1 MRIFLQPGRVG
12 WSMAGT
18 FPSRG
23 VWRRPNLRPVDLVVF
38 AALLALLYGLLR
50 LAPALNAPFLP
61 KPAPRAVPPAPADL
75 PYYAVRSLLRMFV
88 ALILSVLFT
97 FVYATAAARLRR
109 TEKVLIP
116 LLDILQSVPV
126 LGFLSVTVT
135 AFISLFPGSE
145 LGLECASIFA
155 IFTSM
160 DWNMTFAFYHS
171 LISQPRD
178 LDEAA
183 RIMRLTKWERFWKLD
198 VPSGMIPLVWNG
210 MMSFGEAWFFLAASE
225 SISVLNH
232 TYALPGIGSY
242 VAAAIAQSS
251 LSKVGIAIGVEIV
264 LVVAVNVVFWRPM
277 VAWAEK
283 FRFEESSAAE
293 RPRSVVL
300 DLLRRS
306 SVPALISRPLRPVGR
321 ALDKVTRPFGLAEHP
336 LARPLVRAR
345 TGDVFFAGVVF
356 VVVVFGAW
364 QALDYVHVRL
374 GLGAFGPGF
383 VDGAATFGVVVVVV
397 PVATLI
403 WVPVG
408 VWIGMNPRVSRLA
421 QPVVQVLASF
431 PANFLFPFAA
441 AFFIATGVSL
451 NYGGVLLMALGSQ
464 WYILFNVIAGASAI
478 PSDLREAMQ
487 LMGVRGWLRW
497 RRFILPAI
505 FSAYVTGGITAAGGA
520 WNASIVAEVVSYGS
534 HHLTALGLGAYIAE
548 AAKVGDFPRV
558 LVGVAVMSVYV
569 VGLNR
574 LLWRRLYHLAE
585 TRYSTT

>member
-1 MRIFLQPGRVG
+1 
-12 WSMAGT
+12 MAGT

-23 VWRRPNLRPVDLVVF
+23 VWRRPNLRPVDVIVF

-61 KPAPRAVPPAPADL
+61 KTAPSTVSTDPANL
-75 PYYAVRSLLRMFV
+75 PYYAVRSLLRMFIG
-88 ALILSVLFT
+88 LILSVLFT

-109 TEKVLIP
+109 AEKVLIP
-116 LLDILQSVPV
+116 VLDILQSVPV

-135 AFISLFPGSE
+135 AFINLFPGSE

-160 DWNMTFAFYHS
+160 AWNMTFAFYHS
-171 LISQPRD
+171 LITQPRD

-210 MMSFGEAWFFLAASE
+210 MMSFGGAWFFLAASE

-264 LVVAVNVVFWRPM
+264 LVVAVNVVFWRPL

-283 FRFEESSAAE
+283 FRFEESESAE

-306 SVPALISRPLRPVGR
+306 SVPALVSRPLRPVGR
-321 ALDKVTRPFGLAEHP
+321 GLDRVTRPFGLAEHP

-345 TGDVFFAGVVF
+345 TGDVFFAGAGF
-356 VVVVFGAW
+356 AVVVFGAW
-364 QALDYVHVRL
+364 RALDYVHVNI
-374 GLGAFGPGF
+374 GLGAFGPAF
-383 VDGAATFGVVVVVV
+383 VDGAATFARVVVVVV
-397 PVATLI
+397 VASVI

-451 NYGGVLLMALGSQ
+451 NFGGILLMALGSQ

-478 PSDLREAMQ
+478 PSDLREATQ
-487 LMGVRGWLRW
+487 LMGVGGWLRW

-534 HHLTALGLGAYIAE
+534 HHLVARGLGAYIA
-548 AAKVGDFPRV
+548 AATATGDFPKV

-574 LLWRRLYHLAE
+574 LVWRRLYHLAE
-585 TRYSTT
+585 SRYS

>member
-1 MRIFLQPGRVG
+1 
-12 WSMAGT
+12 MAGT

-23 VWRRPNLRPVDLVVF
+23 VWRRPSLRPVDVVVF
-38 AALLALLYGLLR
+38 AALLALLFGLLR

-61 KPAPRAVPPAPADL
+61 KTAPSTVSTDPADL
-75 PYYAVRSLLRMFV
+75 PYYAVRSLLRMFIG
-88 ALILSVLFT
+88 LILSVLFT

-109 TEKVLIP
+109 AEKVLIP

-126 LGFLSVTVT
+126 LGFLTVTVT
-135 AFISLFPGSE
+135 AFINLFPGSE

-160 DWNMTFAFYHS
+160 AWNMTFAFYHS
-171 LISQPRD
+171 LITQPRD

-183 RIMRLTKWERFWKLD
+183 RVMRLTKWERFWKLD

-210 MMSFGEAWFFLAASE
+210 MMSFGGAWFFLAASE

-242 VAAAIAQSS
+242 VAAAIEQSS

-264 LVVAVNVVFWRPM
+264 LVIAVNVVFWRPM
-277 VAWAEK
+277 VAWAER
-283 FRFEESSAAE
+283 FRAEDSTAAD

-306 SVPALISRPLRPVGR
+306 SVPDLVARPFRPVGR
-321 ALDKVTRPFGLAEHP
+321 GLDRVTRPFGLAEHP
-336 LARPLVRAR
+336 LQRPAGRVR
-345 TGDVFFAGVVF
+345 TGDVFFAGAVTAVVL
-356 VVVVFGAW
+356 FGAAR
-364 QALDYVHVRL
+364 ALDYVHVNT
-374 GLGAFGPGF
+374 GLGAFGPAF
-383 VDGAATFGVVVVVV
+383 VDGAATFARVVVLLI
-397 PVATLI
+397 VASVI

-441 AFFIATGVSL
+441 AFFITTGISL
-451 NYGGVLLMALGSQ
+451 NFGGVLLMALGAQ
-464 WYILFNVIAGASAI
+464 WYILFNVIAGASSI

-497 RRFILPAI
+497 KEFILPSV
-505 FSAYVTGGITAAGGA
+505 FPAYVTGGITAAGGA
-520 WNASIVAEVVSYGS
+520 WNASIVAEVVNYGK
-534 HHLTALGLGAYIAE
+534 HHLTATGLGAYIAE
-548 AAKVGDFPRV
+548 AARIGDFPKV
-558 LVGVAVMSVYV
+558 LIGVAVMSVYV

-574 LLWRRLYHLAE
+574 LVWRRLYRLAE
-585 TRYSTT
+585 TRYAL

>member
-1 MRIFLQPGRVG
+1 MDVI
-12 WSMAGT
+12 
-18 FPSRG
+18 
-23 VWRRPNLRPVDLVVF
+23 VF

-61 KPAPRAVPPAPADL
+61 KTAPSTVSTDPADL
-75 PYYAVRSLLRMFV
+75 PYYAVRSLLRMFIG
-88 ALILSVLFT
+88 LILSVLFT

-109 TEKVLIP
+109 ASKVLIP

-126 LGFLSVTVT
+126 LGFLTVTVT
-135 AFISLFPGSE
+135 AFINLFPGSE

-160 DWNMTFAFYHS
+160 AWNMTFAFYHS

-183 RIMRLTKWERFWKLD
+183 RIMRLTKWERFWRLD

-210 MMSFGEAWFFLAASE
+210 MMSFGGAWFFLAASE

-277 VAWAEK
+277 VAWAER
-283 FRFEESSAAE
+283 FRVEESAAAE

-306 SVPALISRPLRPVGR
+306 SVPALVSRPARPVGR
-321 ALDKVTRPFGLAEHP
+321 ALDRVTRPFGLAEHP
-336 LARPLVRAR
+336 LQRPLVRAR
-345 TGDVFFAGVVF
+345 TGDVFFAGAVF
-356 VVVVFGAW
+356 AVVVYGAW
-364 QALDYVHVRL
+364 RALDYVHVHT
-374 GLGAFGPGF
+374 GLGAFGPAF
-383 VDGAATFGVVVVVV
+383 VDGAATFGRVVVLIVV
-397 PVATLI
+397 ASLI
-403 WVPVG
+403 WVPAG

-451 NYGGVLLMALGSQ
+451 NFGGIVLMALGSQ

-478 PSDLREAMQ
+478 PSDLREAMR
-487 LMGVRGWLRW
+487 LMGARGWLRW

-505 FSAYVTGGITAAGGA
+505 FPAYVTGGITAAGGA

-534 HHLTALGLGAYIAE
+534 HHLTATGLGAYIA
-548 AAKVGDFPRV
+548 AAAATGDFPRV
-558 LVGVAVMSVYV
+558 LIGVAVMSVYV
-569 VGLNR
+569 VGVNR
-574 LLWRRLYHLAE
+574 LVWRRLYRLAE
-585 TRYSTT
+585 GRYSL

>member
-1 MRIFLQPGRVG
+1 
-12 WSMAGT
+12 
-18 FPSRG
+18 
-23 VWRRPNLRPVDLVVF
+23 VDVIVF

-61 KPAPRAVPPAPADL
+61 KTAPSRVSTDPANL
-75 PYYAVRSLLRMFV
+75 PYYAVRSLLRMFIG
-88 ALILSVLFT
+88 LILSVLFT

-109 TEKVLIP
+109 AEKVLIP

-160 DWNMTFAFYHS
+160 AWNMTFAFYHS

-210 MMSFGEAWFFLAASE
+210 MMSFGGAWFFLAASE

-264 LVVAVNVVFWRPM
+264 LVVAVNVVFWRPL
-277 VAWAEK
+277 VAWAER
-283 FRFEESSAAE
+283 FRFEESEAAE

-306 SVPALISRPLRPVGR
+306 SVPSLVSRPLRPVGR
-321 ALDKVTRPFGLAEHP
+321 ALDKITRPFGLAEHP
-336 LARPLVRAR
+336 LQRPVVRAR
-345 TGDVFFAGVVF
+345 TGDVFFAGAVTVF
-356 VVVVFGAW
+356 VVYGAW
-364 QALDYVHVRL
+364 RALDYVHVHI
-374 GLGAFGPGF
+374 GLGAFGPAF
-383 VDGAATFGVVVVVV
+383 VDGAATFARVVVLLI
-397 PVATLI
+397 VASVI

-441 AFFIATGVSL
+441 AFFIATHISL
-451 NYGGVLLMALGSQ
+451 NYGGTLLMALGSQ

-520 WNASIVAEVVSYGS
+520 WNASIVAEVVNYGS
-534 HHLTALGLGAYIAE
+534 HHLRAVGLGAYIAQ
-548 AAKVGDFPRV
+548 AATVGDFPKV

-585 TRYSTT
+585 TRYSV

>member
-1 MRIFLQPGRVG
+1 
-12 WSMAGT
+12 
-18 FPSRG
+18 
-23 VWRRPNLRPVDLVVF
+23 VDVIVF
-38 AALLALLYGLLR
+38 AALLALLFGLLR

-61 KPAPRAVPPAPADL
+61 KTAPSTVSTDPADL
-75 PYYAVRSLLRMFV
+75 PYYAVRSLLRMFIG
-88 ALILSVLFT
+88 LILSVLFT

-109 TEKVLIP
+109 AEKVLIP

-135 AFISLFPGSE
+135 AFINLFPGSE

-160 DWNMTFAFYHS
+160 AWNMTFAFYHS

-183 RIMRLTKWERFWKLD
+183 RIMRLTKWERFWRLD

-210 MMSFGEAWFFLAASE
+210 MMSFGGAWFFLAASE

-264 LVVAVNVVFWRPM
+264 LVIAVNVVFWRPL
-277 VAWAEK
+277 VAWAER
-283 FRFEESSAAE
+283 FRFEESESAE

-306 SVPALISRPLRPVGR
+306 SVPALVSRPLRPVGR
-321 ALDKVTRPFGLAEHP
+321 GLDRVTRPFGLAEHP
-336 LARPLVRAR
+336 LQRPVVRAR
-345 TGDVFFAGVVF
+345 TGDVFFAGAVF
-356 VVVVFGAW
+356 VVVVYGAW
-364 QALDYVHVRL
+364 RALDYVHMTT
-374 GLGAFGPGF
+374 GLGAFGPAF
-383 VDGAATFGVVVVVV
+383 VDGAATFGRVVALLV
-397 PVATLI
+397 VATLL

-441 AFFIATGVSL
+441 AAFIATGVSL
-451 NYGGVLLMALGSQ
+451 NFGGILLMALGSQ

-487 LMGVRGWLRW
+487 LMRVRGWLRW

-534 HHLTALGLGAYIAE
+534 HHLVARGLGAYIA
-548 AAKVGDFPRV
+548 AAAAVGDFPRV
-558 LVGVAVMSVYV
+558 LIGVAVMSVYV

-585 TRYSTT
+585 TRYST